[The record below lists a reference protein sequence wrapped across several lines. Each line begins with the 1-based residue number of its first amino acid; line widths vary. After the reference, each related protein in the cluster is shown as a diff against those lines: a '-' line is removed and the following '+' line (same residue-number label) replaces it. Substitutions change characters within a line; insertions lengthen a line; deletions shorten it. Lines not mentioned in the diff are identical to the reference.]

1 MKKVLLLA
9 GVVVMSLSVP
19 VMADET
25 VDAVPQKACPIER
38 CQKPRTEFAHPG
50 RMHRP
55 PHFDMKRF
63 EDELGL
69 TDKQKEQVKQL
80 REKEMETAKPIFEQL
95 KAKDKEAQEL
105 RRQLKELRVQGK
117 KDFEAILTDKQLKKL
132 EAIKQERR
140 QEFGKRHRAELH
152 KRPPMRCECNCG
164 CNKRVNE
171 K

>member
-19 VMADET
+19 VLADEAVNAEPQT
-25 VDAVPQKACPIER
+25 VCPIER
-38 CQKPRTEFAHPG
+38 CQKPGPEYVHPE

-55 PHFDMKRF
+55 PHFDMKKF

-69 TDKQKEQVKQL
+69 TAKQKEQVKQL
-80 REKEMETAKPIFEQL
+80 REKEMEAAKPIFEQL
-95 KAKDKEAQEL
+95 KVKDKEVQEL
-105 RRQLKELRVQGK
+105 RHQLKELRVQGK

-152 KRPPMRCECNCG
+152 KRPPMKCNCNCG
-164 CNKRVNE
+164 CNK
-171 K
+171 